1 MLAKYHGIA
10 QNIEVPPWVITAAK
24 RIIYKFAYRGID
36 KITRTMA
43 SKPISEGGINPP
55 LLDDIMA
62 AAGIQWLR
70 KARRY
75 PNRLWAKFIYKDMKK
90 LGGLGCVS
98 ALRTW
103 REYDSDEIYQFNR
116 YLIKCWEH
124 LKREETM
131 NENTFLG
138 QTIWKNRRFSCIK
151 NKTQLMLHSTTY
163 FMSKGYMYKS
173 WGLYGQGWKNHRS
186 RRRTFHYMQG
196 WNGLLQ

>member
-1 MLAKYHGIA
+1 
-10 QNIEVPPWVITAAK
+10 
-24 RIIYKFAYRGID
+24 
-36 KITRTMA
+36 MA
-43 SKPISEGGINPP
+43 SKPISKGGINLPQ
-55 LLDDIMA
+55 LDDIMA

-103 REYDSDEIYQFNR
+103 REYDNDAIYQFNR

-138 QTIWKNRRFSCIK
+138 QTIWKNRRFSYRK
-151 NKTQLMLHSTTY
+151 NKTTIMLHSTYLMSRGYTRVGD
-163 FMSKGYMYKS
+163 FMDKDGKIIEAEGGNLSDFPLHARMEWALAVKHIKKYLDS
-173 WGLYGQGWKNHRS
+173 H
-186 RRRTFHYMQG
+186 
-196 WNGLLQ
+196 